1 MRRLSSWKNDGRGIS
16 RWPRSPASSATH
28 RSAGI
33 RPARGAGGEDG
44 AGQVDQLAVLP
55 PGPGGDHDGPA
66 GAQQRGAAGQDPG
79 EPGEEV
85 VQAPAGEVGGVV
97 AVAVVVL
104 SDPAAARALL
114 GADLA
119 VDAAP
124 VGR

>member
-1 MRRLSSWKNDGRGIS
+1 MLSSWKNDGRGIR

-33 RPARGAGGEDG
+33 RPGAGAGGEHG
-44 AGQVDQLAVLP
+44 AGQVDQLAALP

-66 GAQQRGAAGQDPG
+66 GAQQRGAAGEDLG
-79 EPGEEV
+79 EPGEQV
-85 VQAPAGEVGGVV
+85 IQAVEREVGGVV

-104 SDPAAARALL
+104 LHPAAPGALL
-114 GADLA
+114 GADLP